1 MRKVLS
7 SMAEVAK
14 CWANQSQSEGRT
26 SSNTLYFEGE
36 SIYSYGPHYEL
47 ARIVNNDVGN
57 PCALFNDLR
66 YSPTTSSHTR
76 QVQTQVRK
84 MPVFHVK
91 DLSADHEVNMKRF
104 RRRGEMLIDKI
115 KKARSNAGYLAN
127 SLYSLLLA
135 AQGYSEYFGVADP
148 IERGCT
154 IGGTG
159 NGWREYP
166 VFRCGPD
173 IAKLYQGCGLLTY
186 GSRSINLSD
195 ERYLPTIPTSK
206 GMLWAYISDHSE
218 HSYPAAV
225 IFLEEDGRY
234 KAKTVPD
241 WYQTSSGQ
249 GYVKRKARTIICE
262 TLEAAKAA
270 IQLLQ

>member
-47 ARIVNNDVGN
+47 ARIINNDEGN
-57 PCALFNDLR
+57 PCALFNDSY

-76 QVQTQVRK
+76 QVQTWVRK

-104 RRRGEMLIDKI
+104 RRRGEMLIDKA
-115 KKARSNAGYLAN
+115 KKARVNAGHWAN
-127 SLYSLLLA
+127 ELHLLLLS
-135 AQGYSEYFGVADP
+135 AQEYSVHFGVGDP
-148 IERGCT
+148 IERGSQT
-154 IGGTG
+154 HRLSAGAG
-159 NGWREYP
+159 NGWHEYP

-173 IAKLYQGCGLLTY
+173 IAKLYPGCGT
-186 GSRSINLSD
+186 INLSD

-206 GMLWAYISDHSE
+206 GMLWAYHSSE
-218 HSYPAAV
+218 STPAAL

-234 KAKTVPD
+234 KAKTIPG
-241 WYQTSSGQ
+241 WHQSGRGQ
-249 GYVKRKARTIICE
+249 QYVKRKTKTVICE

-270 IQLLQ
+270 IQLLH

>member
-26 SSNTLYFEGE
+26 SNRTLFFEGE
-36 SIYSYGPHYEL
+36 SIYSYGRHYEL

-57 PCALFNDLR
+57 PCALFNVMA
-66 YSPTTSSHTR
+66 YSRTTSGHTLM
-76 QVQTQVRK
+76 VQQWVRK
-84 MPVFHVK
+84 MPMFLVK
-91 DLSADHEVNMKRF
+91 DLSADHEVNMKGY
-104 RRRGEMLIDKI
+104 RRGGEMLIDKI

-127 SLYSLLLA
+127 RLYSLLLA
-135 AQGYSEYFGVADP
+135 AQEYSEHFGVADP

-154 IGGTG
+154 IGDTG

-173 IAKLYQGCGLLTY
+173 IAKLYQGCGT
-186 GSRSINLSD
+186 INLSD

-206 GMLWAYISDHSE
+206 GMLWAYNSDHSN
-218 HSYPAAV
+218 HSEMHPAAV

-241 WYQTSSGQ
+241 WYQTSSGC
-249 GYVKRKARTIICE
+249 GYVKRKAKTIICE